1 MELIP
6 KPEFSIVTR
15 TSSKAWIPELIA
27 AAGAQVT
34 ETYIDFF
41 TATIRNRNTR
51 QAYARACWQF
61 FDWCAAHGLELTT
74 VRPFHVAAWIED
86 FPGSKPTIKQ
96 KLAAV
101 RMLYDFLVVRQI
113 TTSNPAHAVR
123 GPKYVVKKGK
133 TPVWSREDAKTLL
146 DSIPK
151 DSVAGLRD
159 LALIAAMFYS
169 FARVSAVL
177 KLKVDDYYHNGARRR
192 LRLHEKGGKEHEMP
206 VHHLLEQI
214 LDEYIVAAGLQSG
227 QPLFQSVNSA
237 GTAVTGRA
245 LNRYNAW
252 AAIRKR
258 AKAAGFLTPVG
269 CHTWRATGITIYL
282 ENDGRLEHAQ
292 QMAGH
297 ESPRTTKLYDRTK
310 DEITLSEVER
320 IRL

>member
-1 MELIP
+1 MELVP
-6 KPEFSIVTR
+6 KAEFSIVTR
-15 TSSKAWIPELIA
+15 ASSKAWIPDLIA
-27 AAGAQVT
+27 AAGAEVT

-74 VRPFHVAAWIED
+74 VRPFHVSAWIED
-86 FPGSKPTIKQ
+86 FPGSKPTVKQ

-113 TTSNPAHAVR
+113 VSSNPAHAVR

-177 KLKVDDYYHNGARRR
+177 KLKVDDYYHNAPRR
-192 LRLHEKGGKEHEMP
+192 LFRG
-206 VHHLLEQI
+206 VS
-214 LDEYIVAAGLQSG
+214 AAGAHHCDS
-227 QPLFQSVNSA
+227 
-237 GTAVTGRA
+237 
-245 LNRYNAW
+245 NR
-252 AAIRKR
+252 
-258 AKAAGFLTPVG
+258 
-269 CHTWRATGITIYL
+269 
-282 ENDGRLEHAQ
+282 RL
-292 QMAGH
+292 
-297 ESPRTTKLYDRTK
+297 
-310 DEITLSEVER
+310 
-320 IRL
+320 